1 MTAAERAMGA
11 ERRKKLEVPW
21 IQRDHALFVCFAPY
35 QDPRYAVSVVVEHG
49 VGGAKVAAPIARDIM
64 RKALELEPA
73 SAARRRPALDWRP
86 RRATPDGRRPSA
98 PARSCPWARSSATCT
113 GRSSP

>member
-1 MTAAERAMGA
+1 MGA

-49 VGGAKVAAPIARDIM
+49 IGGAKVAAPIARDIM
-64 RKALELEPA
+64 RKCLELYPPGGEAPTA
-73 SAARRRPALDWRP
+73 LLTPEARDA
-86 RRATPDGRRPSA
+86 
-98 PARSCPWARSSATCT
+98 
-113 GRSSP
+113 